1 MASQALQQKS
11 WSSYVNSEPQLFS
24 FKKKKSGRLEKR
36 DNIFCV
42 LTNRFKLEQKKFRVD
57 IRKETFLLVRIKILK
72 EISGR
77 SWRVADSSVLKA
89 GLITPCQMLV

>member
-11 WSSYVNSEPQLFS
+11 WSSYVNGKPQLFS
-24 FKKKKSGRLEKR
+24 LKKNKSGRMEER

-42 LTNRFKLEQKKFRVD
+42 LTNGFKLERKKFRVD

-77 SWRVADSSVLKA
+77 SWGVADSRVLKA
-89 GLITPCQMLV
+89 GLITPCQMIV